1 MNTTLEL
8 EIALWAIRNNISHLA
23 LNDLLK
29 NLKKFPQLNHL
40 PKDARTLL
48 KTPPTAIVKD
58 IKCGVY
64 HHFAIYREIE
74 HLIKHYET
82 IPNTLFLMVGI
93 DGLPLTKNPPSELW
107 PILGYFSNIESQK
120 PHIFII
126 GSYFG
131 KMKPE
136 NSNEFLQDF
145 VNELSSLIKDGF
157 VFENK
162 LIKVLLKGL
171 ICDTP
176 AKSYIL
182 NVKGHTGKNSCL
194 RCHTVGIYDKN
205 YHRVYFPELYSPI
218 RTHDAFISYEDSEF
232 HRGETSLTMIPKFN
246 IINDIPFDYM
256 HCVCIGVMK
265 KLLMFWNGNFKF
277 HSQALPN
284 NLLSVLNKRINDL
297 SQFITEDFQRNLNEN
312 SRKHAFRDANRWK
325 AVELRQVLLY
335 TGMIVFNGILSKQV
349 YEHFMLLC
357 VAMRILSTAH
367 ISDEYVDFAGSL
379 IHHFVALFPSIY
391 GKMYMSHNVHVI
403 LHLADDVKHF
413 GPLDNFSAFK
423 FENYMQPL
431 KAKVRS
437 GAKPLQ
443 QIVQRYAEERI
454 LSCSAIPKSINLGP
468 INVQTKSKNK
478 PMTDDASDPQYT
490 GWRSKQFAMK
500 LNSCDNCVKMINGD
514 IVVVENIATSKLE
527 NDILIIGRKY
537 DKLTTYFDSPCS
549 SKLLHIY
556 AASQLSHIQ
565 SWKLSDVKGKLMSLP
580 IPDSTTKIIV
590 PLLHLQ

>member
-1 MNTTLEL
+1 
-8 EIALWAIRNNISHLA
+8 
-23 LNDLLK
+23 LK

-64 HHFAIYREIE
+64 HHFAIGREIE

-107 PILGYFSNIESQK
+107 PILGYFSNLESLK

-145 VNELSSLIKDGF
+145 VNELSSLVIDGF

-176 AKSYIL
+176 AKSYVL
-182 NVKGHTGKNSCL
+182 NVKDHTGKNSCL

-205 YHRVYFPELYSPI
+205 DHRVYFPELYSPI

-232 HRGETSLTMIPKFN
+232 HRGETSFSMIPKFN

-335 TGMIVFNGILSKQV
+335 TGMVVFNGILSKQV

-357 VAMRILSTAH
+357 VVMRILSTAH

-391 GKMYMSHNVHVI
+391 GKSFMSHNVHVI
-403 LHLADDVKHF
+403 LHLADDVKRF

-423 FENYMQPL
+423 FEIYMQPL

-443 QIVQRYAEERI
+443 QLVQRYAEERI
-454 LSCSAIPKSINLGP
+454 LSCSTIPKS
-468 INVQTKSKNK
+468 V
-478 PMTDDASDPQYT
+478 
-490 GWRSKQFAMK
+490 
-500 LNSCDNCVKMINGD
+500 
-514 IVVVENIATSKLE
+514 
-527 NDILIIGRKY
+527 
-537 DKLTTYFDSPCS
+537 
-549 SKLLHIY
+549 
-556 AASQLSHIQ
+556 
-565 SWKLSDVKGKLMSLP
+565 
-580 IPDSTTKIIV
+580 
-590 PLLHLQ
+590 